1 MLKLFVSQTTFE
13 GMEYDNLTR
22 RFPCY
27 AISMGITHS
36 DPSDGNYAVNAAKQ
50 MMVELRYPMLCLYVN
65 KHACADPCSR
75 LTYLRDELGV
85 HAIVERVLASE
96 VVPGL
101 DEPLGT

>member
-1 MLKLFVSQTTFE
+1 MLKLYVSQTTFE

-36 DPSDGNYAVNAAKQ
+36 DPSDEGYAVNAAKQ
-50 MMVELRYPMLCLYVN
+50 MMVELRYAVLCPSQV
-65 KHACADPCSR
+65 KHACADPCSA

-96 VVPGL
+96 MVPGL
-101 DEPLGT
+101 DLPLSR